1 MKLAIVQIAL
11 GVLVAV
17 FSIIVISQAFPTQ
30 LALPAEESGMQVILD
45 VYPATS
51 FAQVSAFLA
60 LFLGLGVVGCG
71 IAQFLKA
78 RGSKARVSKRAKA
91 R

>member
-1 MKLAIVQIAL
+1 MRLAIVQIVL
-11 GVLVAV
+11 GALVAV
-17 FSIIVISQAFPTQ
+17 FAIIVIGQAFPTQ

-45 VYPATS
+45 VYPTTS

-60 LFLGLGVVGCG
+60 LFLGLAVVGCG
-71 IAQFLKA
+71 IAQLIKA
-78 RGSKARVSKRAKA
+78 RGAKRGSKRAKA

>member
-1 MKLAIVQIAL
+1 MRLAIVQIVL
-11 GVLVAV
+11 GLLVAV

-30 LALPAEESGMQVILD
+30 FALPAEESGMQVVLD
-45 VYPATS
+45 VYPSTS

-60 LFLGLGVVGCG
+60 LFLGLAVVGCG

-78 RGSKARVSKRAKA
+78 RGSNARRPKRAKA